1 MQSSPTRNIFLPS
14 LTEKIRRNGCNT
26 HSQLLSLAEDK
37 AASLSY
43 EEARV
48 QLPSSVRSTF
58 LMVFSPDATRVASTH
73 GDHKI
78 YISSLTTKKV
88 IRTLEGIMQSDVS
101 PTHLFSLLLSKD
113 ILERPGH

>member
-48 QLPSSVRSTF
+48 QLPSF
-58 LMVFSPDATRVASTH
+58 LMVFSPDGTRVASTH

-88 IRTLEGIMQSDVS
+88 IRTLEGIMQIDVS